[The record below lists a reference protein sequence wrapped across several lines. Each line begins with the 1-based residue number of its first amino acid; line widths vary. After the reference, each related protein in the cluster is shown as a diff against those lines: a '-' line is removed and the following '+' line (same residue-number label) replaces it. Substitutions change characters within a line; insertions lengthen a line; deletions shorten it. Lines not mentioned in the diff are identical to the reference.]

1 MKVRRRL
8 EPVVMGDLSRSRNLK
23 RYGMGDKIFLTVF
36 NGGWNAQ

>member
-8 EPVVMGDLSRSRNLK
+8 EPVMGDLSLSPNLK
-23 RYGMGDKIFLTVF
+23 RYGMGDKKFLTVF